1 MNLFVDIRNTSEH
14 PECDFAIEDIV
25 NEGICMESG
34 RDSISIVTDDLPYSN
49 KIRTRVRQEF
59 EHILACLI
67 SIIKHDIFRRWY
79 IDGRI
84 HYHKIIDETDVKK
97 GIQELRYIDEQ
108 KLRESRRLTSL

>member
-1 MNLFVDIRNTSEH
+1 
-14 PECDFAIEDIV
+14 
-25 NEGICMESG
+25 MESG

-49 KIRTRVRQEF
+49 KIRTRVRHEF
-59 EHILACLI
+59 EHILRLLDFNNKA
-67 SIIKHDIFRRWY
+67 HDIFRRWY

-108 KLRESRRLTSL
+108 KLRE